1 MGDITLRAGFDQRV
15 PVTLHLLQ
23 LADASL
29 QAQQNLPGFLA
40 DIGQLTVREKG
51 HISDK
56 DLAVVLQCE
65 KCRSGSALTVD
76 SVFLITG
83 TRWTPR
89 WGGTCR

>member
-15 PVTLHLLQ
+15 SVTLHPFQ
-23 LADASL
+23 FADASL
-29 QAQQNLPGFLA
+29 KAEQNLPGFLA

-65 KCRSGSALTVD
+65 KCRSGSALSVD
-76 SVFLITG
+76 SVFLIPG
-83 TRWTPR
+83 ANWTPR
-89 WGGTCR
+89 RGGTCR